1 MKVKTKLLLL
11 ILLAALHF
19 STFAQE
25 KTSKIITGSIVSSD
39 KKLPLSGV
47 TVVLKGGAKGVQTDD
62 KGQFTIN
69 AAIGDVLVLSSVGFT
84 TKEIKVG
91 SENRLVISLVESV
104 STLEEVVVVGFGKQK
119 KSNLT
124 AAVTQIDGAVL
135 RNRPIK
141 SVAEG
146 LQGFVAGFNV
156 NTVNGS
162 PESNP
167 SLNIRGFTGL
177 GSQGSPLV
185 LVDGVERNLGDIN
198 PNDVES
204 VSILKDAA
212 ASAIYGSRAPYGVV
226 LVTTRSGKKGEKAR
240 INYSVSTLIGT
251 PIGMPHWSNSWEF
264 AEKINEKYRNSLQS
278 PLYSAATIQK
288 MKDFG
293 SGKLSVWND
302 PLPNGQW
309 GAHYDSYA
317 NNDWF
322 STMFKD
328 QNPSSQHNLDL
339 SGGSNNTTY
348 YMGLGYNKAAGLIV
362 GSNDKKERFSSLLK
376 VKTDVTDWFGI
387 GLTMNYV
394 KSDEAG
400 LNIRGRG
407 RDYADMMVN
416 AAGSFPNWSDLS
428 PNGSP
433 YWLSSGPTMR
443 GDGGSAIYNT
453 NDLFLSGRF
462 DLKPAKGLNVSGSYS
477 WKNISNHTN
486 VISLPIISINADGTQ
501 RFSGRSVTQS
511 EVYRGM
517 STSDYHTADLT
528 VSYQKTFNKHDFQ
541 IMAGYQEEEY
551 NITSLIGSRKD
562 LYTNSVPT
570 LHTAYNAQPFLDD
583 ALSQWATQGF
593 FGRFAYNYKEKYLFE
608 FNGRNDAHSKFP
620 ADIRWAFF
628 PSFSAGWN
636 VAKENFWKFD
646 VISNFKIRS
655 SYTGSGDNGSGNY
668 LYLPTLGVALGTKD
682 VLLQGAKPNMVS
694 MPELVSPNLTWAK
707 PKSIGIGVDI
717 VALRNRLDV
726 SWDWYQRT
734 TYDQAGP
741 AEVLPVTLGTTPPKT
756 NNSVSETRGW
766 EFTANWK
773 DKAFRFGKKQVNYS
787 VGFNISDY
795 IGYVVDY
802 NQNISGARSGTWTPG
817 EVFGEL
823 YVYESNGIAKNAAD
837 IAKNVVQTGGFNVP
851 GDLMLKDLNGDGRI
865 NSGDGGFWY
874 SQGDIKKVGYTY
886 PRYRYGLNFQADW
899 NGFDLSVQLTGVP
912 YWKIYSG
919 NFYVMPV
926 AGDQFNSKWF
936 VAQRELGTWS
946 YENPNAFYPRYSSRT
961 YAANDQYLLN
971 LAHLRIKNLR
981 VGYQLSQKLSSKFK
995 TDRVYMYISIEN
1007 LGYIYNKSF
1016 VKYEPEILANFGGS
1030 GYPLQRQYSFGINI
1044 RL

>member
-1 MKVKTKLLLL
+1 MRVITKLLLL
-11 ILLAALHF
+11 ITLAGLQF
-19 STFAQE
+19 SSFAQE
-25 KTSKIITGSIVSSD
+25 KVSKSISGSVVSSD
-39 KKLPLSGV
+39 KKVPLKDVS
-47 TVVLKGGAKGVQTDD
+47 VVLKGKANGVQTDD
-62 KGQFTIN
+62 KGQFSIK
-69 AAIGDVLVLSSVGFT
+69 ADVGDVLVISSIGFT
-84 TKEIKVG
+84 TQEITVG
-91 SENRLVISLVESV
+91 SESRLVITLVESI
-104 STLEEVVVVGFGKQK
+104 STLDDVVVVGFGKQK

-135 RNRPIK
+135 QNRPIK

-167 SLNIRGFTGL
+167 SLNVRGFTGL

-198 PNDVES
+198 PNDVEN

-240 INYSVSTLIGT
+240 INYSGSTLIGT
-251 PIGMPHWSNSWEF
+251 PIGMPHWANSWEF

-278 PLYSAATIQK
+278 TLYSDATIQK

-328 QNPSSQHNLDL
+328 QNPSSQHNLDF

-376 VKTDVTDWFGI
+376 VKTDVTDWFGL

-394 KSDEAG
+394 KSDETG

-407 RDYADMMVN
+407 RDYGDMMNN

-443 GDGGSAIYNT
+443 GDGGNAIYNT

-462 DLKPAKGLNVSGSYS
+462 DLKPTQGLNVSGSYS
-477 WKNISNHTN
+477 WKNTSNHTN
-486 VISLPIISINADGTQ
+486 VVSLPIISINADGTN

-511 EVYRGM
+511 EVYRSM
-517 STSDYHTADLT
+517 STTNYHTADLT
-528 VSYQKTFNKHDFQ
+528 ASYQKTFNKHAFQ

-551 NITSLIGSRKD
+551 STTSLIGSRKD
-562 LYTNSVPT
+562 LYTNTVPT
-570 LHTAYNAQPFLDD
+570 LHTAYNAQPLVDD
-583 ALSQWATQGF
+583 ALSHWATQGF
-593 FGRFAYNYKEKYLFE
+593 FGRLSYNYKEKYLVE
-608 FNGRNDAHSKFP
+608 FNGRYDAHSKFP

-646 VISNFKIRS
+646 AISSFKIRG

-668 LYLPTLGVALGTKD
+668 LYLPTLGVAVGTKD
-682 VLLQGAKPNMVS
+682 VLLEGAKPNMVS
-694 MPELVSPNLTWAK
+694 MPGLVSPTLTWAK
-707 PKSIGIGVDI
+707 PKSIGIGVDV
-717 VALRNRLDV
+717 VALRNRLEV
-726 SWDWYQRT
+726 TWDWYQRT

-741 AEVLPVTLGTTPPKT
+741 AEVLPVTLGTTPPQT

-773 DKAFRFGKKQVNYS
+773 DKAFQIGKKQVNYS
-787 VGFNISDY
+787 VSFNISDY
-795 IGYVVDY
+795 IGYVVNY
-802 NQNISGARSGTWTPG
+802 KENISGARSGTWTPG

-823 YVYESNGIAKNAAD
+823 YVYESNGIAQNAND
-837 IAKNVVQTGGFNVP
+837 IARNVVQTGGFNVP
-851 GDLMLKDLNGDGRI
+851 GDLMLRDRNGDGRI

-886 PRYRYGLNFQADW
+886 PRYRYGFNLQANW

-936 VAQRELGTWS
+936 VAQRQLGTWS

-981 VGYQLSQKLSSKFK
+981 VGYQLPPKIASRFK
-995 TDRVYMYISIEN
+995 TDRVYMYVSIEN

-1016 VKYEPEILANFGGS
+1016 VKYEPEILANYGGS
-1030 GYPLQRQYSFGINI
+1030 GYPPQRQYSFGINI

>member
-1 MKVKTKLLLL
+1 MQLKTKLLL
-11 ILLAALHF
+11 AAITIMMHVNGICQTATGKIINGTVL
-19 STFAQE
+19 SENE
-25 KTSKIITGSIVSSD
+25 KT
-39 KKLPLSGV
+39 PLSGASI
-47 TVVLKGGAKGVQTDD
+47 TIKGKGSGVQTND
-62 KGQFTIN
+62 KGQFSIQ
-69 AAIGDVLVLSSVGFT
+69 AAIGNTLVISITGFAI
-84 TKEIKVG
+84 KEITVG
-91 SENRLVISLVESV
+91 NDNNLVISLKL
-104 STLEEVVVVGFGKQK
+104 TFADLDDVVVVGFGKQK

-124 AAVTQIDGAVL
+124 SAVTQIDGAVL
-135 RNRPIK
+135 QNRPIK

-156 NTVNGS
+156 NSGS
-162 PESNP
+162 GAPESNP
-167 SLNIRGFTGL
+167 SLNVRGFTGIN
-177 GSQGSPLV
+177 STGSPLV

-204 VSILKDAA
+204 VTILKDAA

-226 LVTTRSGKKGEKAR
+226 LVTTRSGKKGEKGHF
-240 INYSVSTLIGT
+240 NYSGSTLIGT
-251 PIGMPHWSNSWEF
+251 PLGMPRWANSWEF
-264 AEKINEKYRNSLQS
+264 AEKINERSRNTLQI
-278 PLYSAATIQK
+278 PLFTNAVIQK

-293 SGKLSVWND
+293 SGKLAVWND

-322 STMFKD
+322 STMFKE
-328 QNPSSQHNLDL
+328 QNPSSQHNLDF

-348 YMGLGYNKAAGLIV
+348 YMGIGYNRAAGLIV
-362 GSNDKKERFSSLLK
+362 GSNDQKERFSSLLK
-376 VKTDVTDWFGI
+376 VKTDVTDWFSV
-387 GLTMNYV
+387 GLIMNYV
-394 KSDEAG
+394 KSDETG

-407 RDYADMMVN
+407 RDYGDMMNN

-443 GDGGSAIYNT
+443 GEGGNGIFNT
-453 NDLFLSGRF
+453 NDFFLSGRF
-462 DLKPAKGLNVSGSYS
+462 DLKPTKGLLVSGSYS
-477 WKNISNHTN
+477 WKNTSNHTN
-486 VISLPIISINADGTQ
+486 VISLPIISVNADGSN

-511 EVYRGM
+511 EVFRSM
-517 STSDYHTADLT
+517 SSTNYHTADLT
-528 VSYQKTFNKHDFQ
+528 ASYQKTFKKHSFQ
-541 IMAGYQEEEY
+541 VMAGYQEEEY
-551 NITSLIGSRKD
+551 NTVSLIGSRKD

-570 LHTAYNAQPFLDD
+570 LSLASNPQPILND

-608 FNGRNDAHSKFP
+608 FNGRYDAHSKFP
-620 ADIRWAFF
+620 SENRWAFF
-628 PSFSAGWN
+628 PSFSAAWN

-646 VISNFKIRS
+646 PINSLKIRG

-668 LYLPTLGVALGTKD
+668 LYLPTLGVAVGTKD
-682 VLLQGAKPNMVS
+682 VLLEGARPNMVTI
-694 MPELVSPNLTWAK
+694 PPLVSPNLTWAK
-707 PKSIGIGVDI
+707 PKSIGIGVDL
-717 VALRNRLDV
+717 VAFKNKLEV
-726 SWDWYQRT
+726 TWDWYQRT

-741 AEVLPVTLGTTPPKT
+741 AEVLPVTLGTAPPQT

-773 DKAFRFGKKQVNYS
+773 DKAFQIGKKQVNYS
-787 VGFNISDY
+787 VSFNISDY
-795 IGYVVDY
+795 IGYVVKY
-802 NQNISGARSGTWTPG
+802 NNNISGARSGTWTPG

-823 YVYESNGIAKNAAD
+823 YVYESNGIAQNADD
-837 IAKNVVQTGGFNVP
+837 IAKNVVQSAGFNVP
-851 GDLMLKDLNGDGRI
+851 GDLMLRDRNGDGRI

-874 SQGDIKKVGYTY
+874 SQGDIRKVGYTY
-886 PRYRYGLNFQADW
+886 PRYRYGFNLQANW

-946 YENPNAFYPRYSSRT
+946 YENPNAFYPRYSNKT

-971 LAHLRIKNLR
+971 LAHLRVKNLR
-981 VGYQLSQKLSSKFK
+981 VGYQIPSKISSKFK
-995 TDRVYMYISIEN
+995 TDRVYMYVSIEN

-1030 GYPLQRQYSFGINI
+1030 GYPPQRQFSLGINVRI
-1044 RL
+1044 